1 MTGALPAGLYE
12 FAKFHPEAEGIIQH
26 VGRETWDLIL
36 VDHTGVWV
44 RGEFSDAEA
53 ARAACDRL
61 KLRIAEGWGD
71 PRMARWMNAKDH
83 WNSPEGQRR
92 AL

>member
-1 MTGALPAGLYE
+1 VTGALPTGLYE
-12 FAKFHPEAEGIIQH
+12 FAKSHPEAEGIIQH

-44 RGEFSDAEA
+44 RGEFPSAETA
-53 ARAACDRL
+53 QAACRRL
-61 KLRIAEGWGD
+61 KLRNDEGWSD
-71 PRMARWMNAKDH
+71 SRMARWMNAKDH
-83 WNSPEGQRR
+83 WNSSEGQRR

>member
-1 MTGALPAGLYE
+1 MTPPLPPGLYE
-12 FAKFHPEAEGIIQH
+12 FAKFHPEAEGIVQH

-44 RGEFSDAEA
+44 RDEFLSEEA
-53 ARAACDRL
+53 ALTACRGL
-61 KLRIAEGWGD
+61 KLRIAEGWND
-71 PRMARWMNAKDH
+71 ARITRWMNARDH
-83 WNSPEGQRR
+83 WNGPGGQRR

>member
-1 MTGALPAGLYE
+1 MTASLPPGLYE
-12 FAKFHPEAEGIIQH
+12 FAKFHPEAEGIVQH

-44 RGEFSDAEA
+44 RGEFPSQEA
-53 ARAACDRL
+53 ANLACRRL
-61 KLRIAEGWGD
+61 KLRTSEGWDD
-71 PRMARWMNAKDH
+71 PRPARWMNSRDH
-83 WNSPEGQRR
+83 WNTAEGQRR